1 MTRRCSGALRLCL
14 AAVSLV
20 ASSAMRLC
28 ATVPI
33 GSGAAG
39 SLARHSRPRCQF
51 KTGQGE
57 PVGDKAQR
65 RQNLKDLFGE
75 QAADNLA
82 PLTPGERAEAQID
95 EILMLQEGM
104 QSLSWGGLRLVDVDM
119 APGPLEL
126 ALEPLESGSTLLCAR
141 LDMPLGLLLEEEA
154 ASDVRVIE
162 LLDGGSAAAGG
173 VRVGD
178 ALRGMTAVTM
188 GMSYPTWQLML
199 GGVGTPKLQKML
211 IPVDAKLPFE
221 QVMAALGSN
230 AREAQGNGQVV
241 LLLERRQGS

>member
-1 MTRRCSGALRLCL
+1 MHSLCL
-14 AAVSLV
+14 IILSSRAASIPC
-20 ASSAMRLC
+20 ASSCGM
-28 ATVPI
+28 
-33 GSGAAG
+33 
-39 SLARHSRPRCQF
+39 ARHSQPRCQF
-51 KTGQGE
+51 KTGEGE

-75 QAADNLA
+75 QAADSLA
-82 PLTPGERAEAQID
+82 PLTPSERADAQID

-104 QSLSWGGLRLVDVDM
+104 QSLSWGGIRLVDVAM

-126 ALEPLESGSTLLCAR
+126 ALEPLDPETALLCAR
-141 LDMPLGLLLEEEA
+141 LDLPLGLLLEEEA
-154 ASDVRVIE
+154 PNVVRVIE
-162 LLDGGSAAAGG
+162 LLDGGSASAGG

-230 AREAQGNGQVV
+230 AREAQGNGQVI